1 MDLASTKTAPEMRGY
16 VNIHCKIAG
25 YWQREERNSN
35 GFYVPASPSQYTAFG
50 QWGLL
55 QRTISGAFLAQMKS
69 SAYEDLGVTA
79 LRNSLVAVSD

>member
-35 GFYVPASPSQYTAFG
+35 DNNG
-50 QWGLL
+50 
-55 QRTISGAFLAQMKS
+55 
-69 SAYEDLGVTA
+69 GVGDVVGIPHIYW
-79 LRNSLVAVSD
+79 LF